1 MNEHKFFINI
11 YETFVGIYDYS
22 CFWTSR
28 AVSQAK
34 EKKEKVF
41 LYVCDATRIIM
52 NDHKFFINIDETFV
66 GIYVLGRAKRHR
78 RQKKR
83 IFLYVCDAT

>member
-1 MNEHKFFINI
+1 MDILFIPFLASVGTQTLLNI
-11 YETFVGIYDYS
+11 SDAAGKRKDV
-22 CFWTSR
+22 
-28 AVSQAK
+28 
-34 EKKEKVF
+34 

-52 NDHKFFINIDETFV
+52 NDHKFFINIYETFV
-66 GIYVLGRAKRHR
+66 AIYVLGRAKRHR